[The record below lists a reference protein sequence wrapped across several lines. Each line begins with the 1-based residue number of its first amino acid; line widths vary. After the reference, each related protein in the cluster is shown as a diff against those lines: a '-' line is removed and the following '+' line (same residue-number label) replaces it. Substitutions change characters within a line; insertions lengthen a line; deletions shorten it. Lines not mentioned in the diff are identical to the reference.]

1 MMFASLPTSNVPEI
15 LLLRVSTFTSSY
27 SLTTAKTCMHLTDD
41 INNRANLIN
50 HSRGIKSLEKGFFFF
65 FSIFFFGNCYLNQ
78 FIFVS
83 WYVRYRYASL
93 LRFWLA
99 ANSGGISDALM
110 SVKEAKNKKQKTR
123 SKKQKSKKQEAKK
136 QKSKNQK
143 TKNRKTEK
151 QKNRKQKNR
160 KTENTKQKNT
170 KKQPPRYASSLALGL
185 SVSLHSAA
193 LHAISTPVARTRY
206 KHVCWVLPQLLR
218 TRIATLLV
226 AMLRSCVSGQ
236 TRKFCTKLCS

>member
-1 MMFASLPTSNVPEI
+1 
-15 LLLRVSTFTSSY
+15 
-27 SLTTAKTCMHLTDD
+27 MHLTDD
-41 INNRANLIN
+41 TNNSANLIN
-50 HSRGIKSLEKGFFFF
+50 HLRGIKSLEKVFSLF
-65 FSIFFFGNCYLNQ
+65 FSISFLELLSES
-78 FIFVS
+78 IHLIS

-110 SVKEAKNKKQKTR
+110 SVKEAKKAQN
-123 SKKQKSKKQEAKK
+123 KKQKSKKAE
-136 QKSKNQK
+136 SK
-143 TKNRKTEK
+143 KTEK
-151 QKNRKQKNR
+151 Q
-160 KTENTKQKNT
+160 KTENTKQKTQNRKHKTENT